1 MARNTSNGILPRWSC
16 VELEI
21 IEQNAQ
27 CTLKRKIRQIIFGN
41 IYVSET
47 ALKQQ
52 QPIRIQGNNVKYGD
66 VVTFLDN
73 RRVASGVFV
82 CSQVSYPNFGAED
95 IISELINQ
103 VDSKE

>member
-1 MARNTSNGILPRWSC
+1 MSRNTSNGILPRWSC

-27 CTLKRKIRQIIFGN
+27 CTLKIKIRQIIFGN

-73 RRVASGVFV
+73 RRVASGAFV

-103 VDSKE
+103 VNLQK